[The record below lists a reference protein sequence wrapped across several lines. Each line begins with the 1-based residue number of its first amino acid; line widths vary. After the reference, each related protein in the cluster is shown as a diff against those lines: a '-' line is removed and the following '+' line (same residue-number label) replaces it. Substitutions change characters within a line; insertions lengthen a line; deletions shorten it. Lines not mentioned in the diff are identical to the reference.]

1 MGVGDFSEGKL
12 EVVRD
17 MGVQAGKDIE
27 GLRSQSEGI
36 ELEIAG
42 LGHRMHVLGVDVSF
56 IFDGLHLACLWIL
69 APVDGSAADL
79 CFAT

>member
-12 EVVRD
+12 EMVRNT
-17 MGVQAGKDIE
+17 GVQAGEDIE

-42 LGHRMHVLGVDVSF
+42 LGRRMHVLGVDVSF
-56 IFDGLHLACLWIL
+56 IF
-69 APVDGSAADL
+69 
-79 CFAT
+79 